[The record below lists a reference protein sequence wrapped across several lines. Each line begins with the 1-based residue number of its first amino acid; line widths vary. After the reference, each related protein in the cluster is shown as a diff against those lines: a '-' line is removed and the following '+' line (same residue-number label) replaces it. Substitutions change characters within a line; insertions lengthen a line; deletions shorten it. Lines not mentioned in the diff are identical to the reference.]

1 MEIVEEII
9 LYLFFFQYVLN
20 PTFTE
25 DDITQLDR
33 SAKLSRAF
41 DGTTYLPGII
51 FISICLKDIFFF
63 IINILKDITF
73 VHKWLFGAVIE
84 KCRRKRIFFLGCYNQ
99 LQKMLRHSKE
109 KLTFFNE
116 YSRVQTSFITLPK
129 GFSELIYN
137 KLIKK
142 KRKIKLAYNIILQ
155 VNTCLRLNIF
165 STTQQYPKLS

>member
-1 MEIVEEII
+1 M
-9 LYLFFFQYVLN
+9 N
-20 PTFTE
+20 PTFTK

-51 FISICLKDIFFF
+51 FISICLKDIFLV
-63 IINILKDITF
+63 INISEYITS
-73 VHKWLFGAVIE
+73 VRKWLSGAVIE
-84 KCRRKRIFFLGCYNQ
+84 KYRRKRIFFRL
-99 LQKMLRHSKE
+99 LQPVAKKLRHSKE

-116 YSRVQTSFITLPK
+116 YSRVQTGFITLPK
-129 GFSELIYN
+129 GFSELIYK

-155 VNTCLRLNIF
+155 VNVLG
-165 STTQQYPKLS
+165 

>member
-1 MEIVEEII
+1 MEIVEII

-20 PTFTE
+20 PTFTK

-51 FISICLKDIFFF
+51 FISICLKDIFLV
-63 IINILKDITF
+63 INISEYITS
-73 VHKWLFGAVIE
+73 VRKWLSGAVIE
-84 KCRRKRIFFLGCYNQ
+84 KCRRKRIFFSGCYNQ
-99 LQKMLRHSKE
+99 LQKKLRHSKE

-137 KLIKK
+137 NLIKK

-155 VNTCLRLNIF
+155 VNVLG
-165 STTQQYPKLS
+165 